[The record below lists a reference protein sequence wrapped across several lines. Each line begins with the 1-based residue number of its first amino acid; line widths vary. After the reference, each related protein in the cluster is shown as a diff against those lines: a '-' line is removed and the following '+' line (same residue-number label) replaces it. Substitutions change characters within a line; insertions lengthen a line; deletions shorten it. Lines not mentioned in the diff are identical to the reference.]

1 MPDIEMIIDDL
12 IRGLM
17 FYGIY
22 KGWTA
27 EELKEKYKLLEINE
41 ERVNEVLS

>member
-1 MPDIEMIIDDL
+1 MPDMEMIIDNL

-41 ERVNEVLS
+41 EKVNEVLG